1 MGTEGT
7 STHMMTSL
15 NNSEE
20 LPCCSLFYRNFRVK
34 LRDNKAILMKNKW
47 KQYITL
53 SGNLD
58 TIVVLLW
65 VNPAGKKCTSHNSF
79 FTILEKGYG

>member
-20 LPCCSLFYRNFRVK
+20 LFPGCSLFYRNFRVEH
-34 LRDNKAILMKNKW
+34 RGNKAILMRNKCE
-47 KQYITL
+47 QYITL

-58 TIVVLLW
+58 TIVLLR
-65 VNPAGKKCTSHNSF
+65 VNPAGKKH
-79 FTILEKGYG
+79 FT